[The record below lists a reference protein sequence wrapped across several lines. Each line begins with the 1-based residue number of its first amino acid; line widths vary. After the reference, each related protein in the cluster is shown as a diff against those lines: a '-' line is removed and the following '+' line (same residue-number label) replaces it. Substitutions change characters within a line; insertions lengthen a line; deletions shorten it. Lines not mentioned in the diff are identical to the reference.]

1 MRYSNEELASMTQDQ
16 LGEIR
21 KNLPSPLQYNTKGV
35 WSDDDK
41 YLDMQLRC
49 LSMIDAC
56 LTYQTDFMEPRPYLT
71 DAVGNGSYAYAFIQ
85 DLGDDNVK
93 ELYDYRK
100 TYFANHVRII
110 HGVDTDSEGVTY
122 NSIEEY

>member
-49 LSMIDAC
+49 LSMIDSC
-56 LTYQTDFMEPRPYLT
+56 LVYGDDFMEPRPYRT
-71 DAVGNGSYAYAFIQ
+71 TAPGDGSYAQGYI
-85 DLGDDNVK
+85 DPLGTDSVK
-93 ELYDYRK
+93 ELYQCRK
-100 TYFANHVRII
+100 AYFANHVRII
-110 HGVDTDSEGVTY
+110 RGVDTDSEGVTY
-122 NSIEEY
+122 NAIEEY